1 MIGVKHNTEIEG
13 VHFLRKIYAVGE
25 FSHRDEAKGATHGGA
40 LRSKN
45 VGTSNHNGSEILP
58 QRKTKVSLAMKISQ
72 GLVGPKEM
80 AKAASDG
87 HRVNIP

>member
-1 MIGVKHNTEIEG
+1 MIGVKYDTETED
-13 VHFLRKIYAVGE
+13 VYFLRNNYAVGE
-25 FSHRDEAKGATHGGA
+25 FSHRDEGEGATHTGA

-72 GLVGPKEM
+72 GLVGPKGM
-80 AKAASDG
+80 ANAAPDG
-87 HRVNIP
+87 HTVNIP